1 MDRSVLRALVAG
13 WFSFP
18 EGHATAGDVLAGE
31 VACDWLRQAGFG
43 VDIAMVAPVGV
54 GCDWRAAD
62 PAHYSHVVFVCGPFQ
77 RGELETE
84 FLFRFA
90 RCNLVG
96 LDLSMLS
103 PLGAWNPFD
112 YLIERDSDRA
122 AHPDIAFGARATLPG
137 MASAARDAR
146 VPSVGICRV
155 EAYDG
160 ASVAEADAAIDR
172 LVATGGMAPVA
183 IDTRL
188 DANGTGL
195 GSAAD
200 VESQLARMD
209 AVVTTRLHGMV
220 LSLKNGV
227 PVVAIDPERGGA
239 KVRRQAEVLQWPIVL
254 TVDEVTDDALRS
266 ALDYCLTEP
275 ARERARSSRAH
286 ALSLLDGMR
295 AEFIRAL
302 TDPAVLEAAR
312 RRRDQPLVS
321 VVITCYNQARYLA
334 EAIESALA
342 QTHARRE
349 VVVIDDGSVDD
360 TAGVA
365 ARYPDVKCVR
375 QSNAGLSA
383 ARNAGIRESRGEF
396 LVFLDADDRLLP
408 DALRAGLDG
417 FLVRPECAFIS
428 GHYRMMREDG
438 TPLPDFAQWPPE
450 PDAYRTLLQRN
461 YIGMHAT
468 VMYRRSAFESA
479 GGFDSG
485 LPTCED
491 YDMYLRVARD
501 HPVHSHG
508 RVVAEYRRHDAAMS
522 MNPARMLNGA
532 LGAFAGQWT
541 FIQDKP
547 DYLRAQKSGI
557 RTMWRYAPQPL
568 LKQIATNVKSLR
580 LASALRMSPG
590 LFRFIPSWL
599 RALRLEA
606 RLRIRAARLS
616 SP

>member
-1 MDRSVLRALVAG
+1 MLRALVAG
-13 WFSFP
+13 WFSFA
-18 EGHATAGDVLAGE
+18 EGHATAGDVLAAD
-31 VACDWLRQAGFG
+31 VACDWLRAAGFE
-43 VDIAMVAPVGV
+43 VDVAMVAPVGS
-54 GCDWRAAD
+54 GCDWRSAD

-84 FLFRFA
+84 FLFRFG
-90 RCNLVG
+90 RCNLIG
-96 LDLSMLS
+96 LDLSMME
-103 PLGAWNPFD
+103 PLRDWNPFD
-112 YLIERDSDRA
+112 FLIERDSDRA
-122 AHPDIAFGARATLPG
+122 AHPDISF
-137 MASAARDAR
+137 ASRSAR
-146 VPSVGICRV
+146 VPVVGICRV
-155 EAYDG
+155 EPHEG
-160 ASVAEADAAIDR
+160 ASVAEADAVIDR
-172 LVATGGMAPVA
+172 LVASGGMVA
-183 IDTRL
+183 IDIDTRL

-195 GSAAD
+195 RNAAE
-200 VESQLARMD
+200 VESLLARMD
-209 AVVTTRLHGMV
+209 AVVTTRLHGLV
-220 LSLKNGV
+220 LALKNGV
-227 PVVAIDPERGGA
+227 PVVAVDAVRGGA
-239 KVRRQAEVLQWPIVL
+239 KVRRQAQILQWPVVFTL
-254 TVDEVTDDALRS
+254 DEATDAALR
-266 ALDYCLTEP
+266 AGLDYCVSEP
-275 ARERARSSRAH
+275 ARERAQSSRAL
-286 ALSLLDGMR
+286 AAVLVDGMR
-295 AEFIRAL
+295 GEFMRAL
-302 TDPAVLEAAR
+302 TDPAQLESAR
-312 RRRDQPLVS
+312 RRREEPLVS

-334 EAIESALA
+334 EAIESVLA

-375 QSNAGLSA
+375 QPNAGLSA
-383 ARNAGIRESRGEF
+383 ARNSGIRESRGEF

-428 GHYRMMREDG
+428 GHYRMMRDDG

-450 PDAYRTLLQRN
+450 PDVYRTLLQRN

-468 VMYRRSAFESA
+468 VMYRRTAFEA
-479 GGFDSG
+479 VGGFDSR

-491 YDMYLRVARD
+491 YDMYLRIARG
-501 HPVHSHG
+501 HPVHSHD

-522 MNPARMLNGA
+522 MNPARMLSGA

-568 LKQIATNVKSLR
+568 LKQIATNFKSLR
-580 LASALRMSPG
+580 VASALRMSAG

-599 RALRLEA
+599 RALRLET